1 MKALDSNK
9 YFDDIINIYDNL
21 KDIDSMRKNYYE
33 DQKSK
38 LIIEKAL
45 ERNKEFDYLDLSQS
59 KLSKIYYR
67 QYLNL
72 FLEVKY

>member
-21 KDIDSMRKNYYE
+21 KAIDSMRKNCYE